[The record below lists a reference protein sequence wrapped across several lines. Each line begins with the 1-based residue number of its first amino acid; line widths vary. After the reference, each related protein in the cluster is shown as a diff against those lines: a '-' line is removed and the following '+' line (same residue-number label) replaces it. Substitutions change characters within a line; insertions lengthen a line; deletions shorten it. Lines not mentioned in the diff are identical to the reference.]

1 MIKKGLLYSKD
12 HEWLKVEGNKVK
24 VGITDHAQDQLGD
37 IVFIEL
43 PSVGDSVNKG
53 EGFAVIESVKAAA
66 DVYAPISGTIVEV
79 NEELLDAPETV
90 NSDPYDGGWLV
101 VIQLDDEGELDDL
114 LSPEEYETFI
124 EEE

>member
-43 PSVGDSVNKG
+43 PSVGDSVSKG

-66 DVYAPISGTIVEV
+66 DVYAPVSGTIVEI

-90 NSDPYDGGWLV
+90 NNEPYDGGWLV

-114 LSPEEYETFI
+114 LSPEEYQTFI